1 MLRISMISE
10 SEQAVRLALE
20 GWLVG
25 PWVEELRKESEQQLS
40 EAKALRLD
48 LAKVLFVDPRGVT
61 LLREL
66 ASRRVEYVNC
76 STFLSQQLKEATLLT
91 GAVAVA
97 DGRALNSAQTLI
109 PQLDPKVARE
119 RELIER
125 VVSGEKDLFYEL
137 IRPCERGVFLAAA
150 SILGNNAD
158 AEDAAQ
164 EAFLKA
170 YRSLARFRQESK
182 FSTWLIQIAINDAKM
197 KLRKDRRYL
206 HEAIDAGQD
215 TNEGDYIP
223 TDFAD
228 WREIPSEA
236 LEKSELRDALNKAL
250 SSLPEKYRTVLIL
263 RDVQMMSIAE
273 TAKALGI
280 SKENVKTRTSR
291 ARLQMRDRL
300 APGWGGAWEAKA
312 HRK

>member
-1 MLRISMISE
+1 MLRISMINE
-10 SEQAVRLALE
+10 SEQRVRLVLE

-25 PWVEELRKESEQQLS
+25 PWVDELRKQSEQQLS

-48 LAKVLFVDPRGVT
+48 LAKVLFADLRGVA

-66 ASRRVEYVNC
+66 AGRQVESLNC
-76 STFLSQQLKEATLLT
+76 SPFLGQQLREATLWSS
-91 GAVAVA
+91 VAIA
-97 DGRALNSAQTLI
+97 DVGELSSARTPI
-109 PQLDPKVARE
+109 PELDCKGARE

-125 VVSGEKDLFYEL
+125 VLAGEKDLFYEL

-150 SILGNNAD
+150 SILGNEAD

-170 YRSLARFRQESK
+170 YRNLDRFRQESK
-182 FSTWLIQIAINDAKM
+182 FSTWLIQIAINNARM
-197 KLRKDRRYL
+197 KLRKDRRHLYK
-206 HEAIDAGQD
+206 AIDAGQE
-215 TNEGDYIP
+215 TSEGDYIP

-236 LEKSELRDALNKAL
+236 LEQSELREALNKAL
-250 SSLPEKYRTVLIL
+250 NSLPEKYRAVLIL
-263 RDVQMMSIAE
+263 RDVQQMSIAE

-300 APGWGGAWEAKA
+300 ALGWAGAWAQKA
-312 HRK
+312 QCE